1 MDNNRSWFNQMLLYH
16 KDNEFNSDGVIEL
29 SISNF
34 TSDFKIFSAPN
45 LIFSITNGTS
55 RRSYTLNYQNA
66 NDLLDSLRSI
76 LNNPSANMFS
86 SGTTEIF
93 KKYHYDRSLKL
104 EFKTFSNNPIVV
116 VSIYYNESDFG
127 RIIVS
132 FDLFKVFAMLLK
144 NYIEK
149 YVDISFNISSRSLSI
164 EILEELKGIN
174 FGIKTIP
181 GSLSAA
187 TGAYIKNTEPDVPD
201 SIMKKSE
208 ERISELDS
216 FMDKEMP
223 NIVLP
228 EEKMVQ
234 PEVKKENSIDINS
247 KFLSKVMNNDL
258 VVLENLMTS
267 AAVCQNPIKAIN
279 DNIKRECG
287 IDLLEGI
294 SEKDMKSVL
303 YISKLIYLT
312 SLNCY
317 SNFNVAIP
325 SSLPVIKAKL
335 PTTVNPETADVIFDL
350 LMFSSYV
357 RTVRS
362 RLESKIADASENKA
376 IFYMGLRCFTDVFVY
391 SFLDTMDPNVIKSC
405 VLNRFKSYKEKK
417 IFSSYEELLRS
428 YDCQQVTEKDLDTFM
443 NILGSKVIG
452 KTPYVDEFH
461 SDLFNKKKV
470 RLASDNNLN
479 MEQIINTIIPVELFV
494 RLGNKIEDYNVD
506 LSEDIIEMFKPIEPE
521 KEEPKKREPKKNNLF
536 RFVKSYD
543 NEIPET
549 SKRAFLDYVEELSD
563 TFDYTKFKLSEFGDN
578 IVKAIYEWNEGSKT
592 EKYTDFYDRCS
603 NTLMSKDL
611 VLSKIVNVKKE
622 ETSGDD
628 WFGNLDVD

>member
-1 MDNNRSWFNQMLLYH
+1 MDNNRSWFNQILMYH
-16 KDNEFNSDGVIEL
+16 KDNEFNSEGVMEL
-29 SISNF
+29 SVSNF
-34 TSDFKIFSAPN
+34 TSDFKIFSSPN
-45 LIFSITNGTS
+45 LVFSITNGTS
-55 RRSYTLNYQNA
+55 RRSFSLNYQNA
-66 NDLLDSLRSI
+66 NDLLNSSRSI
-76 LNNPSANMFS
+76 LNNPEDAFTNGSV
-86 SGTTEIF
+86 EIF

-104 EFKTFSNNPIVV
+104 VFKTFSNNPVV
-116 VSIYYNESDFG
+116 VMSIYYNESDFG
-127 RIIVS
+127 RIIIT
-132 FDLFKVFAMLLK
+132 FDLFRVFAQLLK
-144 NYIEK
+144 NFIDK
-149 YVDISFNISSRSLSI
+149 YMDISFSISSRSLSV

-201 SIMKKSE
+201 SIIKQSE
-208 ERISELDS
+208 ERINELDS

-223 NIVLP
+223 NIELS
-228 EEKMVQ
+228 EEKTVQ
-234 PEVKKENSIDINS
+234 PEVKKENTLEVNS
-247 KFLSKVMNNDL
+247 KFLTKVINNDL

-279 DNIKRECG
+279 DNIKREIG
-287 IDLLEGI
+287 IDLLDGI

-303 YISKLIYLT
+303 YVSKLIYLT

-325 SSLPVIKAKL
+325 SNLPVIKAKL
-335 PTTVNPETADVIFDL
+335 SNSTNPENIDIIFDL
-350 LMFSSYV
+350 LMFSGYV
-357 RTVRS
+357 RCMRS

-391 SFLDTMDPNVIKSC
+391 SFLDNMDPNVIKSC
-405 VLNRFKSYKEKK
+405 VLNRFKFYRDKK
-417 IFSSYEELLRS
+417 VFSHYEALLRS
-428 YDCQQVTEKDLDTFM
+428 YDCQQVAEKDLDTFIS
-443 NILGSKVIG
+443 ILGSKVIG
-452 KTPYVDEFH
+452 KVPFIDEFH
-461 SDLFNKKKV
+461 SELFNKKKV

-479 MEQIINTIIPVELFV
+479 MEQIINTIIPVEVFI
-494 RLGNKIEDYNVD
+494 RLGNKIEDYNTE
-506 LSEDIIEMFKPIEPE
+506 LSEDIVEMFKVIEPE
-521 KEEPKKREPKKNNLF
+521 KEEVKKREPKKNNLF

-549 SKRAFLDYVEELSD
+549 SKRLFLDYVEELTD
-563 TFDYTKFKLSEFGDN
+563 VFDYTKFKLTEFGDN
-578 IVKAIYEWNEGSKT
+578 IVKGIYEWNEGSKT

-611 VLSKIVNVKKE
+611 VLSKIINVKKE
-622 ETSGDD
+622 EEKSNDD